1 MIYLDYNATTPIDQ
15 RVAKAMEPFLH
26 KEYGN
31 PNSVYPLG
39 RRAREAVE
47 KARDDVAELLGCEPR
62 EVVFTSGGSEANN
75 MVIKGV
81 AAAHRG
87 RPRHIITSQIE
98 HPSVLEPCRYLETE
112 GVDVTYL
119 GVDLQ
124 GRVSPR
130 ELRDAIRPETILV
143 SIMHANNEVGT
154 LQPIEELSKICKE
167 AGVLFHTDA
176 AQSVGKVPVSVRD
189 LGVDFLTVAGHKLY
203 APKGVGALFVRDG
216 VSLVSLIHG
225 AGQEGGRRAGTE
237 SALLCVGLAAA
248 CKLAREGLEHE
259 PLRIRGLRDRLH
271 QGLMGCVAGLTL
283 NGHPDE
289 RLPNTLNVSFPG
301 VAGHQL
307 LAEIPEIWASTGSAC
322 HEGSGEISPV
332 LRAMGVPEEVAMGA
346 VRFSLGRPTS
356 QEDVDIA
363 IQMVAEW
370 AKARER
376 RKGLWG
382 RLKGLLHRSR

>member
-1 MIYLDYNATTPIDQ
+1 MIYLDYNATTPVAPS
-15 RVAKAMEPFLH
+15 VAKAMEPFLH
-26 KEYGN
+26 QEFGN
-31 PNSVYPLG
+31 PSSRYPLG
-39 RRAREAVE
+39 QRAREAVE
-47 KARDDVAELLGCEPR
+47 KARGDVADLLDCAPQEI
-62 EVVFTSGGSEANN
+62 VFTSGGSEANN

-112 GVDVTYL
+112 GVEVTYL

-124 GRVSPR
+124 GRVSPGD
-130 ELRDAIRPETILV
+130 LRDAIRPETILV
-143 SIMHANNEVGT
+143 SIMHSNNEVGT
-154 LQPIEELSKICKE
+154 LQPIRQLSSVARG

-237 SALLCVGLAAA
+237 SALLCVGLGAA
-248 CKLAREGLEHE
+248 CKLAREGLEQE
-259 PLRIRGLRDRLH
+259 SLRIRDLRDHLH
-271 QGLMGCVAGLTL
+271 QGLVGCFAGLTL

-307 LAEIPEIWASTGSAC
+307 LADIPEIWASTGSAC

-332 LRAMGVPEEVAMGA
+332 LRAMGVPEEVALGA
-346 VRFSLGRPTS
+346 VRLSLGRPTTR
-356 QEDVDIA
+356 EDVDRA
-363 IQMVAEW
+363 IQMVADW
-370 AKARER
+370 AKAKAR

-382 RLKGLLHRSR
+382 RLKGLFLRS